1 MRDGVLAALAE
12 HGPLAADSVAAFL
25 DADMD
30 AVLPVLCSLRDE
42 GLVTAVAVT
51 KFEGKVGVAVA
62 HWRLTEAGRL
72 TIKAAEN

>member
-1 MRDGVLAALAE
+1 VAE

-25 DADMD
+25 DAGVD

-51 KFEGKVGVAVA
+51 KFEGQVGVAVA
-62 HWRLTEAGRL
+62 YWKLSEAGRQAL
-72 TIKAAEN
+72 A